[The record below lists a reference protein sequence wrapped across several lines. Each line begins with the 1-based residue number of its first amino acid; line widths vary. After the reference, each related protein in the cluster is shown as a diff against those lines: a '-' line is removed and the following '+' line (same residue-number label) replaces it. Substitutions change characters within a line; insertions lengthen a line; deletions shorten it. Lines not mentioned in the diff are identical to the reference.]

1 MRRLWIFTLILLA
14 LSACAAP
21 AEEPEEAPAA
31 PPAQETPEAPAP
43 AEPEKE
49 PPAEEASREDHVL
62 LTLDAPL
69 ADGRTLRLEAVGKV
83 EDAYSCG
90 VREVRVYDGEA
101 LVQTV
106 AAYEAIEMEWG
117 SAADDLAGAYTNC
130 WSPEEVMEVLD
141 LNFDG
146 SADFGLFGWTP
157 NNTIPYYYWT
167 WDPAAAEYRYACT
180 LQGAEANPETGEVVS
195 EYKSGEAGSQ
205 YVDDFYR
212 PDEGGS
218 LYMVR
223 HEVRIFSQVDP
234 RQDTER
240 PVREIWVPRK
250 GAVIRPVVWYD
261 GDLILTRRE
270 IPVAEIHEDHTV
282 SRCTEIWELKD
293 GELQLTS
300 REEYTDEHQPE

>member
-1 MRRLWIFTLILLA
+1 M
-14 LSACAAP
+14 
-21 AEEPEEAPAA
+21 EA
-31 PPAQETPEAPAP
+31 
-43 AEPEKE
+43 
-49 PPAEEASREDHVL
+49 
-62 LTLDAPL
+62 
-69 ADGRTLRLEAVGKV
+69 
-83 EDAYSCG
+83 
-90 VREVRVYDGEA
+90 
-101 LVQTV
+101 
-106 AAYEAIEMEWG
+106 
-117 SAADDLAGAYTNC
+117 
-130 WSPEEVMEVLD
+130 LD

-146 SADFGLFGWTP
+146 NTDFGLFGWTP